1 MFFSLRLSLGVV
13 LFVTIAFLNQAKA
26 FTWQCDQDRSLSKVT
41 PSRLKK
47 TNLAAFRKTYDKLY
61 DAQDESIKRFSE
73 KLSDPDKGR
82 EWYFESILGKASH
95 SELIKTKVAVEYS
108 ATAIYLSEDKER
120 NSDQEFYTDVYK
132 DDVLKKIY
140 YLKKGRIIAILKEN
154 DDDFSLT
161 RFGTDCKIK
170 EIVSFSSNDS
180 RSDSYLNFKANKD
193 ECSAGKKVDID
204 DPDMLVKFNTTCE
217 GFRPRPA
224 TPPPSESNG
233 GARGAR

>member
-1 MFFSLRLSLGVV
+1 ML
-13 LFVTIAFLNQAKA
+13 T
-26 FTWQCDQDRSLSKVT
+26 
-41 PSRLKK
+41 
-47 TNLAAFRKTYDKLY
+47 
-61 DAQDESIKRFSE
+61 
-73 KLSDPDKGR
+73 DPDKGR

-95 SELIKTKVAVEYS
+95 SELLKTKEAVEYS

-140 YLKKGRIIAILKEN
+140 YLKKGRVIAILKEN

-170 EIVSFSSNDS
+170 EIVSLSSNDS
-180 RSDSYLNFKANKD
+180 RSDSYFNFKANKD

-204 DPDMLVKFNTTCE
+204 DPEMLAKFNTACE
-217 GFRPRPA
+217 GFRPSRPA
-224 TPPPSESNG
+224 IVPPSERNGEAG
-233 GARGAR
+233 GAR